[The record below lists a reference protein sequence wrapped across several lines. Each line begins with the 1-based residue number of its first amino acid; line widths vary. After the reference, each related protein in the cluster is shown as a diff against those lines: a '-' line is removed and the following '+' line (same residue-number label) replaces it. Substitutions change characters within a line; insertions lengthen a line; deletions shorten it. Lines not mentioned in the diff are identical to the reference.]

1 MLCLVSEFI
10 PLSEL
15 SIKIC
20 ALPQDPKHAI
30 ATLVRRLYLVYL
42 LSSSIRQ
49 KNRGSMR
56 CADVHL
62 LEGLFFRWYLCP
74 VSAEAVVKGQGEL
87 HPLRHI
93 LHNLFLTS
101 EGILRLARTC
111 SNLSGKGNRGNLVA
125 SLFIILPWLN
135 EVDRTLG
142 IENYGSGFLAVRG
155 FVEALCLKNC
165 STKASFTSK
174 PMIICSLYLGCVSTR
189 YCGSLWW
196 LLDVKKY

>member
-49 KNRGSMR
+49 KNRGSIR

-62 LEGLFFRWYLCP
+62 LEGLFFR
-74 VSAEAVVKGQGEL
+74 
-87 HPLRHI
+87 
-93 LHNLFLTS
+93 
-101 EGILRLARTC
+101 
-111 SNLSGKGNRGNLVA
+111 
-125 SLFIILPWLN
+125 
-135 EVDRTLG
+135 
-142 IENYGSGFLAVRG
+142 
-155 FVEALCLKNC
+155 
-165 STKASFTSK
+165 
-174 PMIICSLYLGCVSTR
+174 
-189 YCGSLWW
+189 
-196 LLDVKKY
+196 